1 MQEDRNETE
10 FPSGASSLTSALGE
24 KSAIKDPNLGTVVD
38 SRYQL
43 LENVGSGGSSTVYRA
58 RDSKSNRILAL
69 KLLHNHFVTDQLIV
83 DRFKREAETSN
94 LLRHP
99 NVVEVESWA
108 ISASGQVYMT
118 EEFVEGISLQDA
130 IAESGWLSPELALG
144 IAAQVASGLVA
155 AHEMGV
161 VHCDLKPG
169 NIMLTR
175 SPEGMLMVKVLDF
188 GIAKI
193 MPQTGDTVLR
203 LTQSGNMQGSL
214 LYMSPEQCLDEDL
227 DGRSDVYSLACV
239 IYEALTGKSP
249 LCARTAFETM
259 NRHLTAMPAPLAAVR
274 ADLRWPDK
282 LEATLSR
289 AYAKKPKD
297 RYQSMAEFQTALK
310 KVIDLPIE
318 IEWPE
323 RWTARSV
330 RVEADLKVS
339 EIVSLS
345 RFSDEEISPEVP
357 FLPRNPEPKKLIET
371 LLRGL
376 ADIPSLLDSAVI
388 SLMIALALA
397 LMAFMA
403 FQPGSGQSPFWFML
417 FSTVSIG
424 FASNRWNAYLGSRNI
439 SILRKVSL
447 NNASDYI
454 KKLQWQRVSVIDI
467 VKRGANFYSVSFE
480 FTDANGNLLREKVSV
495 HGITS
500 DAVLR
505 QVEKKRNPD
514 SDNSSKALTAA
525 PKYPVITLPYPF
537 SGYLF
542 CDGRGNKIAISILS
556 DVGWI
561 FGD

>member
-10 FPSGASSLTSALGE
+10 FPPSASSLSPELGE

-58 RDSKSNRILAL
+58 RDSKSNLILAL
-69 KLLHNHFVTDQLIV
+69 KLLHSHFVTDQLIV

-108 ISASGQVYMT
+108 VSASGQVYMT

-130 IAESGWLSPELALG
+130 IAESGWLSVELALG

-188 GIAKI
+188 GIAKV
-193 MPQTGDTVLR
+193 MPLTGDTVLR

-259 NRHLTAMPAPLAAVR
+259 NRHLSAMPAPLATVR

-297 RYQSMAEFQTALK
+297 RYQSMAEFQSALK

-323 RWTARSV
+323 RWTARSE
-330 RVEADLKVS
+330 RIDADLKIVEVVS
-339 EIVSLS
+339 APIVSAPT
-345 RFSDEEISPEVP
+345 FAPT
-357 FLPRNPEPKKLIET
+357 NPVVIAPINPVVIAPAVRPKQAIEMLIAELGKIPQH
-371 LLRGL
+371 LLRVVML
-376 ADIPSLLDSAVI
+376 
-388 SLMIALALA
+388 LMISADGAEIA
-397 LMAFMA
+397 E
-403 FQPGSGQSPFWFML
+403 S
-417 FSTVSIG
+417 V
-424 FASNRWNAYLGSRNI
+424 RWA
-439 SILRKVSL
+439 
-447 NNASDYI
+447 
-454 KKLQWQRVSVIDI
+454 
-467 VKRGANFYSVSFE
+467 
-480 FTDANGNLLREKVSV
+480 
-495 HGITS
+495 
-500 DAVLR
+500 
-505 QVEKKRNPD
+505 
-514 SDNSSKALTAA
+514 
-525 PKYPVITLPYPF
+525 
-537 SGYLF
+537 
-542 CDGRGNKIAISILS
+542 
-556 DVGWI
+556 
-561 FGD
+561 

>member
-1 MQEDRNETE
+1 
-10 FPSGASSLTSALGE
+10 
-24 KSAIKDPNLGTVVD
+24 
-38 SRYQL
+38 
-43 LENVGSGGSSTVYRA
+43 
-58 RDSKSNRILAL
+58 LAL
-69 KLLHNHFVTDQLIV
+69 KLLHSHFVTDQLIV

-130 IAESGWLSPELALG
+130 IAESGWLAPELALG

-188 GIAKI
+188 GIAKV
-193 MPQTGDTVLR
+193 MPLTGDTVLR

-259 NRHLTAMPAPLAAVR
+259 NRHLNVMPAPLATVR
-274 ADLRWPDK
+274 TDLRWPDK

-297 RYQSMAEFQTALK
+297 RYQSMVAFQTALK

-323 RWTARSV
+323 RWTARSERIEGDRKVDKTVPAPLVSAKIVGSTKPVATAQTLEPEQITEVLLGSLPVISQKESLFVLVSYIAAVITFMSFAVTEIIGSPILWPLSLILLGFGWKLWRDYSYLVNIAILKKV
-330 RVEADLKVS
+330 RFDESHDYTRRLRSRQISIIEVTKIKANYYCVTINYAVSVGSSLHEKLVVRLVTFNDLWQELEMKTSRKRRNMTEKLPTRADL
-339 EIVSLS
+339 
-345 RFSDEEISPEVP
+345 PVP
-357 FLPRNPEPKKLIET
+357 
-371 LLRGL
+371 
-376 ADIPSLLDSAVI
+376 
-388 SLMIALALA
+388 
-397 LMAFMA
+397 
-403 FQPGSGQSPFWFML
+403 
-417 FSTVSIG
+417 
-424 FASNRWNAYLGSRNI
+424 
-439 SILRKVSL
+439 
-447 NNASDYI
+447 
-454 KKLQWQRVSVIDI
+454 KLQ
-467 VKRGANFYSVSFE
+467 
-480 FTDANGNLLREKVSV
+480 
-495 HGITS
+495 
-500 DAVLR
+500 
-505 QVEKKRNPD
+505 
-514 SDNSSKALTAA
+514 
-525 PKYPVITLPYPF
+525 YPLP
-537 SGYLF
+537 GYLF
-542 CDGRGNKIAISILS
+542 CDSRGDKIAISIQN

-561 FGD
+561 FSD